1 MAARALSLPD
11 LQAAN
16 PGPALPDALEP
27 QETSAMEQ
35 EIQRVDRMI
44 EDMEDKVNVLRWTVE
59 PRGGPEVADPLS
71 GSDSVSVALLSM
83 DEGEGPERGG
93 GTPRKHVF
101 IGLLLCGAVLV
112 VATLSIC
119 VVFFS

>member
-11 LQAAN
+11 LQAAS

-44 EDMEDKVNVLRWTVE
+44 EDMEAKVNVLRWTVE
-59 PRGGPEVADPLS
+59 PRGGPEAADPLS
-71 GSDSVSVALLSM
+71 GSDSVSVALMSM
-83 DEGEGPERGG
+83 EEEGPERGG
-93 GTPRKHVF
+93 ATPRKHLV
-101 IGLLLCGAVLV
+101 IGLLLCGVVLV
-112 VATLSIC
+112 AATLCIAI
-119 VVFFS
+119 VLFY